1 MNFMFIAFF
10 IFVFIF
16 ICLFFCWIILMSF
29 RVDTLEFIW
38 FVFFCLPQ
46 ARHEEIWKTKTE
58 MQLIQNFLVLE
69 LTMGIWR
76 RHELFNEL
84 LRFMNFMICACSCP
98 FINMNI
104 KKGHLLI
111 LLYTQC
117 AEARCYPKKK
127 VPKKTLQI
135 QKI

>member
-1 MNFMFIAFF
+1 MNFMCAAFF
-10 IFVFIF
+10 IFIF
-16 ICLFFCWIILMSF
+16 ICFFSAESSWWVLEWTRSSLFELYFFCW
-29 RVDTLEFIW
+29 
-38 FVFFCLPQ
+38 PQ
-46 ARHEEIWKTKTE
+46 ARYEAIWKTKTE